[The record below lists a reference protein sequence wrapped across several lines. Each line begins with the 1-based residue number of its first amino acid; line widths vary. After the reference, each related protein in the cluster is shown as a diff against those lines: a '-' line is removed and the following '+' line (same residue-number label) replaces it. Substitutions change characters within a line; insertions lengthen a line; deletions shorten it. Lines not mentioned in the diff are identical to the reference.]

1 MLRGMKPL
9 SILQWL
15 TICLRRARTRRQLRD
30 LPPHLLRDIG
40 IDDAARNREC
50 ARWLWQGLTTDDA
63 DDAPNKNARGSPARV
78 ARLQMKSDQT
88 LRRSRT
94 TTSTRA
100 IS

>member
-1 MLRGMKPL
+1 MLRGMKPFPILNWL
-9 SILQWL
+9 SL
-15 TICLRRARTRRQLRD
+15 CLRRARTRRQLGD

-40 IDDAARNREC
+40 IDEAAQAREC
-50 ARWLWQGLTTDDA
+50 ARWLWQGVAANDA
-63 DDAPNKNARGSPARV
+63 RDAANKNARELPARV
-78 ARLQMKSDQT
+78 ARLQMKSDQA